1 MKHLTLIILLSGL
14 VILSACSEHPEE
26 KKEEILNTVLSNLE
40 EIKSADFSSYGEA
53 WAPGD
58 TVPAVAF
65 ENRYIAYD
73 NPADTTLGTSWV
85 VVDNED
91 ATQLRFAYDGHMRA
105 SVYKEEKGIMI
116 DSFTFRKRP
125 FRPVKTPFYWYTRD
139 ILQYA
144 LTTEDSI
151 TLDVENLSDVIHVK
165 LTIHED
171 QQVEF
176 FGRAHHMPVP
186 PYGHQDPTSR
196 YELWI
201 NKRTLLPYK
210 YRREMEHNIS
220 TEEVLSVE
228 FNMHEI
234 IEFNA
239 ASYFP
244 ADYTIRQYGDTSSSV
259 PKPHKLMGKVA
270 PEWMLTD
277 EYGEKLALQDI
288 TSKVILLQFTSVNCG
303 PCRASIPSLN
313 KLASQYDRAD
323 LEVIAVETYTKNTNV
338 LSTYKKRT
346 GLDYTF
352 LMSEKEVNSAYNI
365 RGTPVIF
372 ILDADRI
379 IQEVVNGYGGESTDN
394 QIIKSIARLI

>member
-1 MKHLTLIILLSGL
+1 MKHLALIIVLSCL
-14 VILSACSEHPEE
+14 VALIACSDDQEAQ
-26 KKEEILNTVLSNLE
+26 KEEILNTVLANLN
-40 EIKSADFSSYGEA
+40 EIKSAEFLSYGEG

-58 TVPAVAF
+58 TLPAVAF

-73 NPADTTLGTSWV
+73 NPADTTLGASWV
-85 VVDNED
+85 VVDTEY
-91 ATQLRFAYDGHMRA
+91 ATELQFAYDGQMRA
-105 SVYKEEKGIMI
+105 SVYEEEKGIII
-116 DSFTFRKRP
+116 DSFTFRKLP
-125 FRPVKTPFYWYTRD
+125 FRPVKAPFYWYTRD
-139 ILQYA
+139 ILKYA
-144 LTTEDSI
+144 LTTQDSI
-151 TLDVENLSDVIHVK
+151 MLDIEELSDAMYVK

-171 QQVEF
+171 EQVEF
-176 FGRAHHMPVP
+176 FGRAYHMPVP
-186 PYGHQDPTSR
+186 PYGHLDPTSR

-201 NKRTLLPYK
+201 NKTTLLPYK

-220 TEEVLSVE
+220 VEEVLSAE
-228 FNMHEI
+228 FNMHEF

-244 ADYTIRQYGDTSSSV
+244 ADYTIRQYGDTSRSL
-259 PKPHKLMGKVA
+259 PRPHELLGKVA

-277 EYGEKLALQDI
+277 EYGEKMALQDLK
-288 TSKVILLQFTSVNCG
+288 SKVILLQFTSVNCG

-323 LEVIAVETYTKNTNV
+323 LQVIAVETYTKNTNV
-338 LSTYKKRT
+338 LSKYRKRT

-352 LMSEKEVNSAYNI
+352 LMSEKEVNGAYNI

-379 IQEVVNGYGGESTDN
+379 VQEVVNGYGGASTDN
-394 QIIKSIARLI
+394 QLIDSINKLI

>member
-1 MKHLTLIILLSGL
+1 MKHLTLIILLGGL
-14 VILSACSEHPEE
+14 VVLSACSENPNEQ
-26 KKEEILNTVLSNLE
+26 KKEILNTVLSNLE
-40 EIKSADFSSYGEA
+40 EIKSAEFVSNGEA

-58 TVPAVAF
+58 TVPAVKVDR
-65 ENRYIAYD
+65 RYIAYD
-73 NPADTTLGTSWV
+73 NSVDTSIGASWV
-85 VVDNED
+85 VLDNED
-91 ATQLRFAYDGHMRA
+91 LTQLQFAYDGQMRA

-116 DSFTFRKRP
+116 DSFTFRKLP
-125 FRPVKTPFYWYTRD
+125 FRPVSTPFYWYTRD

-201 NKRTLLPYK
+201 NKSTLLPYK

-244 ADYTIRQYGDTSSSV
+244 ADYEIRQYGDRSSG
-259 PKPHKLMGKVA
+259 PKPHELMGKVA

-277 EYGEKLALQDI
+277 EYGEKLALQDLK
-288 TSKVILLQFTSVNCG
+288 SKVILLQFTSVNCG

-313 KLASQYDRAD
+313 RLASQYDPED
-323 LEVIAVETYTKNTNV
+323 LVVIAIESYTKNTNV
-338 LSTYKKRT
+338 LTTYRKRT
-346 GLDYTF
+346 GLEYPF
-352 LMSEKEVNSAYNI
+352 LMSEKKVNSAYNI

-394 QIIKSIARLI
+394 QIIESIDRLI